1 MKLIRLFDIVASLSA
16 LIVLSPILCVVMI
29 ILNLTGEHKIFYFQ
43 QRVGFNQKV
52 FNLVKFATMLENS
65 PNMTG
70 GHITSKND
78 PRVLPFGRLL
88 RVTKLNEIPQLLNVL
103 IGDMSLIGPRPLTPD
118 MFNLYT
124 TSQKQTISKCRPG
137 LSGVGSIVFRAEE
150 DYIQRDPNPQQF
162 YADVIAPYKGSLE
175 VWYYNNKGFRLY
187 FLLIILTLIHV
198 FYPKSQAVWS
208 TLTSLPKLPEEL
220 KGTSKHAEGPRV

>member
-29 ILNLTGEHKIFYFQ
+29 ILIITGEHKIFYFQ
-43 QRVGFNQKV
+43 ARVGFNQKV

-103 IGDMSLIGPRPLTPD
+103 IGDMSLIGPRPLTSD

-124 TSQKQTISKCRPG
+124 TSQKQSISKCRPG
-137 LSGVGSIVFRAEE
+137 LSGVGSIVFRSEE
-150 DYIQRDPNPQQF
+150 NYIQNKSNPKQF
-162 YADVIAPYKGSLE
+162 YAEVIAPYKGLLE
-175 VWYYNNKGFRLY
+175 DWYYNNRSVKLY
-187 FLLIILTLIHV
+187 FTLIILTLIHIV
-198 FYPKSQAVWS
+198 DPKSKAVWS
-208 TLTSLPKLPEEL
+208 ILKSLPKMPEEL
-220 KGTSKHAEGPRV
+220 IHSK